1 MVTSDPSSHLF
12 LLQPCLSLVWRKQ
25 AWGMQG
31 FVRTLIVCA
40 YSAYMFGWHVH
51 EKAVLLITIP
61 LT

>member
-1 MVTSDPSSHLF
+1 MYLETQAGDVV
-12 LLQPCLSLVWRKQ
+12 LQPCLYRVWCKQ

-31 FVRTLIVCA
+31 FLRALVVCA
-40 YSAYMFGWHVH
+40 YAAYMFGWHVH